1 LGLYRFL
8 HLGFQEFL
16 AARYLAEV
24 VSREEGLGGV
34 VRLLEDGLVTDSWW
48 REPILLLVGY
58 LSSSSPEAAT
68 RLLQRLAGLTRLA
81 AERQLP
87 PESRW
92 AAAELAASAAQEW
105 AGVAAETRRELAVY
119 LAGLFAGTA
128 AINEV
133 SPARRASAGA
143 ALAGL
148 GDPRRELVDVAAM
161 EFCLAPAGEFWMG
174 DGEEMH
180 RQSCLDYDYWLARY
194 PVSYGQYA
202 QFMAAG
208 GYENPAYWPEAKARG
223 YWKNGQMKGLWYG
236 DRGNKPG
243 LPGAPN
249 QPARAISWY
258 EALAFA
264 RWLDAQWRGRLPAG
278 LRVRLPTEA
287 EWEKGARG
295 GLRLLAEP
303 VIWSPGQAGKAT
315 GKRTLLDNPQPKRA
329 FPWGDTAD
337 ERRANCKESGIG
349 DVSSLGCF
357 LGGGSPYGMNEMA
370 GNVWEW
376 TRTLYAGYPYAPD
389 AERENLNASSST
401 GRVLR
406 GGPHYESRTNVRC
419 GARDWDLPDVGYWYV
434 GFRLALSPFDS
445 GL

>member
-1 LGLYRFL
+1 
-8 HLGFQEFL
+8 
-16 AARYLAEV
+16 
-24 VSREEGLGGV
+24 
-34 VRLLEDGLVTDSWW
+34 
-48 REPILLLVGY
+48 
-58 LSSSSPEAAT
+58 
-68 RLLQRLAGLTRLA
+68 
-81 AERQLP
+81 
-87 PESRW
+87 
-92 AAAELAASAAQEW
+92 
-105 AGVAAETRRELAVY
+105 
-119 LAGLFAGTA
+119 
-128 AINEV
+128 
-133 SPARRASAGA
+133 
-143 ALAGL
+143 
-148 GDPRRELVDVAAM
+148 M
-161 EFCLAPAGEFWMG
+161 EFCLIPAGEFWMG
-174 DGEEMH
+174 DGQQMH

-208 GYENPAYWPEAKARG
+208 GYENPAYWPEAKAHG
-223 YWKNGQMKGLWYG
+223 YWKDGQMKDAWGG
-236 DRGNKPG
+236 DIGNKPG

-249 QPARAISWY
+249 QPVRAISWY
-258 EALAFA
+258 GALAFA
-264 RWLDAQWRGRLPAG
+264 RWLDAQWRGRLPTG

-303 VIWSPGQAGKAT
+303 VIWAPGQAGKAT

-357 LGGGSPYGMNEMA
+357 PGGGSPYGMNEMA
-370 GNVWEW
+370 GNVLEW
-376 TRTLYAGYPYAPD
+376 TRTLYAVYPYAPD
-389 AERENLNASSST
+389 AEWENLNASSST

-419 GARDWDLPDVGYWYV
+419 GVRDWSDPFNDFRYY